1 MHIHLRNH
9 HNYCVACDD
18 FLLWFL
24 NIQRTIL
31 DQNLII
37 HCCFWNFIH
46 CYLHP
51 SLNSPGAIAI
61 NLLKLSIYTESSLS
75 PFLFQSSYKIC
86 YIN

>member
-1 MHIHLRNH
+1 MRIHLRNH
-9 HNYCVACDD
+9 QSNCVVCDD

-37 HCCFWNFIH
+37 HFFLLNFIH

-51 SLNSPGAIAI
+51 SMNSPAV
-61 NLLKLSIYTESSLS
+61 NLLQLSFFTKPSLS
-75 PFLFQSSYKIC
+75 PFLFKISFKIY